1 MKYTDL
7 TEAQLE
13 ALKNELEIEYA
24 ELKAK
29 NLKLDMS
36 RGKPCPQQLDLSMDA
51 LTVLKT
57 EDDLKSENGFD
68 CRNYGILEGVME
80 ARKLVADITDATP
93 EEVFIGGNSSL
104 NLMYMMITQAWIH
117 GIKGEIPWGK
127 LPKIK
132 FLCPVPGYD
141 RHFKITESFGI
152 EMINIPMSSTGPD
165 MDMIEGYVN
174 NDSAVKGIWCIP
186 KYSNPDGYTY
196 SDDTVRRLANLK
208 PAAADF
214 RIYWDNAYIIHHFDF
229 ERPDVLLNLR
239 HECEKN
245 GRPNMVYEFM
255 STSKVLFPGAG
266 IAAMI
271 TSVDNIKET
280 LRHTT
285 VQTIGHDKI
294 NQLRHVKFFKGLQ
307 GVEEHMKKH
316 ASIIV
321 PRFDIVFSNFKE
333 LGELGIARWT
343 VPNGGYFISLFT
355 IPGCAKRTVELCKE
369 AGVVLTG
376 AGAAYPYGIDPKDE
390 HIRIA
395 PTYPSQED
403 LREACKAMVLCAKL
417 AAVEKLLA

>member
-80 ARKLVADITDATP
+80 ARKLIADITDATP

-174 NDSAVKGIWCIP
+174 NDPAVKGIWCIP

-321 PRFDIVFSNFKE
+321 PRFDIVFSNFEE

-395 PTYPSQED
+395 PTYPSKED

>member
-80 ARKLVADITDATP
+80 ARKLIADITDATP

-174 NDSAVKGIWCIP
+174 NDPAVKGIWCIP

-321 PRFDIVFSNFKE
+321 PRFDIVFSNFEE

>member
-80 ARKLVADITDATP
+80 ARKLIADITDATP

-174 NDSAVKGIWCIP
+174 NDPAVKGIWCIP

-321 PRFDIVFSNFKE
+321 PRFDIVFSNFEE

-369 AGVVLTG
+369 TGVVLTG

-395 PTYPSQED
+395 PTYPSKED

>member
-80 ARKLVADITDATP
+80 ARKLIADITDATP

-174 NDSAVKGIWCIP
+174 NDPAVKGIWCIP

-239 HECEKN
+239 HECEKT

-316 ASIIV
+316 SSIIV
-321 PRFDIVFSNFKE
+321 PRFDIVFSNFEE

-395 PTYPSQED
+395 PTYPSKED